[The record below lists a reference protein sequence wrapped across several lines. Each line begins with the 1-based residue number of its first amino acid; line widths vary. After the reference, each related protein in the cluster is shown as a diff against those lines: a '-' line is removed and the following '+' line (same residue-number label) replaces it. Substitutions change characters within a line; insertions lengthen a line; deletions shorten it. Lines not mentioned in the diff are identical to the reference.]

1 MRAYFRDRPE
11 AGGLLARK
19 LLAYANRA
27 DVLVL
32 ALPRG
37 GVPVAYA
44 IAQRLHAPMDVLVV
58 RKLGVPGK
66 EEYAMGA
73 IASGGIEVLHMPVI
87 SALQIPVEAI
97 EAAVARERAE
107 LGRREKAYRGDRAPP
122 LVRGRTVILV
132 DDGIATGS
140 TVRAAV
146 KALRHMDA
154 QRVVIAAPTAAPST
168 VRDLRHEADEFVAI
182 ITPEDF
188 YGVGQWYVDFA
199 PTTDEE
205 VQDLLA
211 AAARSYAGLRL
222 RSGQPA
228 P

>member
-1 MRAYFRDRPE
+1 MRAYFRNRTE
-11 AGGLLARK
+11 AGTLLARK
-19 LLAYANRA
+19 LLGYANRG

-44 IAQRLHAPMDVLVV
+44 VAQRLRVPMDVLCV
-58 RKLGVPGK
+58 RKLGVPGH

-73 IASGGIEVLHMPVI
+73 IASGGVQVLHMPVI
-87 SALQIPVEAI
+87 SALQIPQEAI
-97 EAAVARERAE
+97 DAAVVRERAE
-107 LGRREKAYRGDRAPP
+107 LERREKAYRGDRPP
-122 LVRGRTVILV
+122 PVIRGKTVILV

-140 TVRAAV
+140 TVRAAA
-146 KALRHMDA
+146 KALRHREA
-154 QRVVIAAPTAAPST
+154 HSVVIAAPTAAPST
-168 VRDLRHEADEFVAI
+168 VRDLKHDADEFVAI

-205 VQDLLA
+205 VQSLLA
-211 AAARSYAGLRL
+211 SAART
-222 RSGQPA
+222 A
-228 P
+228 PEGPGR